1 MRTVISEL
9 DTVGSDFGF
18 DSIPWELRA
27 ARAPGRVG
35 AEVWQPAA
43 DRRPCRAR
51 VQPVGRAHARVGRP
65 HIVTRRPVGHS
76 RGMHPLNR
84 VQRAQIGFAALALTA
99 LMTAM
104 AVVGL
109 IALAQ
114 LRAGEFGSQTASV
127 VDVAPA
133 PAR

>member
-1 MRTVISEL
+1 MSTVISEF
-9 DTVGSDFGF
+9 DTIGSDFGF
-18 DSIPWELRA
+18 DSIPWELRGS
-27 ARAPGRVG
+27 RAPERVD
-35 AEVWQPAA
+35 AVARQAAA

-51 VQPVGRAHARVGRP
+51 VLPVSREHARAGRP
-65 HIVTRRPVGHS
+65 HVVTRRPAGPA
-76 RGMHPLNR
+76 RGIHPLNR
-84 VQRAQIGFAALALTA
+84 VQRAQIGFAAIALTA

-114 LRAGEFGSQTASV
+114 LRAGEFGSQTVSV

-133 PAR
+133 PAH